1 MCEDLPDDEFQRL
14 VEEDDEIPW
23 SCLLCQ
29 IKHTA
34 EIFPF
39 GLLSKLELVDLYGV
53 DLPSHLHTLTSFESL
68 SKLVNLP
75 NLNDFDIDDNI
86 INIVNSKYH
95 SLGEI
100 NKIKL
105 PRQNFSIFH
114 TNMRS
119 LSKHFDLLHTQ
130 LSTINIPFD
139 VTGISE
145 SKQQLDKSFF
155 VNVDI
160 KGYSMYTQPTKSSC
174 GGCAI
179 GLSCQE

>member
-1 MCEDLPDDEFQRL
+1 M
-14 VEEDDEIPW
+14 
-23 SCLLCQ
+23 
-29 IKHTA
+29 
-34 EIFPF
+34 
-39 GLLSKLELVDLYGV
+39 
-53 DLPSHLHTLTSFESL
+53 
-68 SKLVNLP
+68 
-75 NLNDFDIDDNI
+75 NDFDIDNNI

-95 SLGEI
+95 SLDDI

-105 PRQNFSIFH
+105 PIQNFPIFH
-114 TNMRS
+114 TNIRS

-145 SKQQLDKSFF
+145 SKQQLDKSFL

-179 GLSCQE
+179 YVKSQLDHHVRNDLSVLEDDFETIWVEINNHKSKNFLCCCLSDIHLVISQILLIAWV